1 MAKTQVVTN
10 IDYDRPGKQ
19 QGYLRV
25 PYSHNDAGWA
35 NLLIPITVVN
45 GAPGPTLLAMGGNH
59 GDEFEGPV
67 ALMELAHTLQPEGLR
82 GRAIIIPGLNLPA
95 LRAGTRLSPIDGRNL
110 NRSFPGQYNDTVT
123 GLIAHYVSSVLFPLA
138 DAVMD
143 LHSGGRSMDFV
154 PCAHLHRVPDDA
166 QFARMLAAARAFGSD
181 YVFIY
186 ADIAGEAGLLPGE
199 AERQGKLVIT
209 TEMGGAGQ
217 CSPAVLRV
225 AERGVCNELI
235 HLGMLEGTVDARADV
250 PVVAS
255 TEREDYHLA
264 PSDGLYESFLEV
276 GEDVQVGRA
285 LGQMHFPERPD
296 RAPEVVYAATEGLL
310 IARRFPCVT
319 HQGDC
324 VATVARRVQ
333 W

>member
-1 MAKTQVVTN
+1 MAKTQVVTD

-19 QGYLRV
+19 QGSLRV
-25 PYSHNDAGWA
+25 PYSHNEAGWA

-45 GAPGPTLLAMGGNH
+45 GGPGRTLLAMGGNH

-67 ALMELAHTLQPEGLR
+67 ALMKLARSLQPQDVQ
-82 GRAIIIPGLNLPA
+82 GRVIIIPGLNLPA

-110 NRSFPGQYNDTVT
+110 NRSFPGQFNDTVT

-154 PCAHLHRVPDDA
+154 PCAHLHRVPDED
-166 QFARMLAAARAFGSD
+166 QFQRMLAAARAFGSP

-217 CSPAVLRV
+217 CSPAVLRI
-225 AERGVCNELI
+225 AERGVRNELI
-235 HLGMLEGTVDARADV
+235 HLGMLEGTVDAPPDV
-250 PVVAS
+250 PIVSS
-255 TEREDYHLA
+255 TEREDYHLSPA
-264 PSDGLYESFLEV
+264 DGLYESFLELGDEARV
-276 GEDVQVGRA
+276 GQP
-285 LGQMHFPERPD
+285 LGQVHFSERWD
-296 RAPEVVYAATEGLL
+296 RTPEVVRAATEGVL
-310 IARRFPCVT
+310 ISRRFPCVT
-319 HQGDC
+319 RQGDC
-324 VATVARRVQ
+324 VATVARRVHL
-333 W
+333 